1 MLSLIF
7 TWLSVAWGVL
17 SCIYMLRC
25 AWTRFPKRDVDAD
38 DVIPFLYPVDIS
50 LAESLLDPAAEFEF
64 RWKLRPPQFR
74 EAQRKRMRLYL
85 ELTRRM
91 AHNATVLVQYADA
104 ENNSRDPRRI
114 GLASTLQQK
123 AIEVRIYS
131 LLTRIKLRLWLL
143 LRSELLTS
151 KPVLAHLRTAGDIN
165 GLQTY
170 NALKTAAAAAFVQ
183 LPPDELDSLTR
194 SL

>member
-7 TWLSVAWGVL
+7 TWLIVAWGIL

-25 AWTRFPKRDVDAD
+25 AWTRFPKRDAD

-50 LAESLLDPAAEFEF
+50 LAESLLDPATDFEF
-64 RWKLRPPQFR
+64 RWNLRPPQFR
-74 EAQRKRMRLYL
+74 DAQRKRMRLYL

-91 AHNATVLVQYADA
+91 AHNAAVLVQYADA
-104 ENNSRDPRRI
+104 ENNSCDPRRV

-143 LRSELLTS
+143 LRSEFLTS

>member
-7 TWLSVAWGVL
+7 TWLIVVWGVL
-17 SCIYMLRC
+17 SCVYMLRC
-25 AWTRFPKRDVDAD
+25 AWTRFPNRDVDAD

-50 LAESLLDPAAEFEF
+50 LAESLLDPATDFEF
-64 RWKLRPPQFR
+64 RWSLRPPQFR
-74 EAQRKRMRLYL
+74 EARRKRMRLYL

-104 ENNSRDPRRI
+104 ENNSCDPRRV

-123 AIEVRIYS
+123 AVEVRIYS

-143 LRSELLTS
+143 LGSELLTT
-151 KPVLAHLRTAGDIN
+151 KPVLARLRTAGNID

-183 LPPDELDSLTR
+183 LPPDELESLTR

>member
-1 MLSLIF
+1 MFSIIF
-7 TWLSVAWGVL
+7 TWLIVAWGAL
-17 SCIYMLRC
+17 SCVYMLRC

-91 AHNATVLVQYADA
+91 AHNATVLVEYADA
-104 ENNSRDPRRI
+104 EKNSCDPRRAS
-114 GLASTLQQK
+114 LACALQEK
-123 AIEVRIYS
+123 AIEVRLYS
-131 LLTRIKLRLWLL
+131 LMTGIKLRFCLL
-143 LRSELLTS
+143 LRSEFLTS
-151 KPVLAHLRTAGDIN
+151 TPVLARLRTTVDID
-165 GLQTY
+165 GLRTY
-170 NALKTAAAAAFVQ
+170 GALKTAAAAAFVQ

-194 SL
+194 NL

>member
-50 LAESLLDPAAEFEF
+50 LAESLLDPATEFEF

-104 ENNSRDPRRI
+104 ENNSRDPRRV

-170 NALKTAAAAAFVQ
+170 NALKTAATAAFVQ

>member
-1 MLSLIF
+1 MFSIIL
-7 TWLSVAWGVL
+7 TWLIVAWGAL

-38 DVIPFLYPVDIS
+38 DVIPFLYPVDLS

-64 RWKLRPPQFR
+64 RWNLRPPQFR
-74 EAQRKRMRLYL
+74 DAQRKRMRLYL

-91 AHNATVLVQYADA
+91 AHNATVLVEYADA
-104 ENNSRDPRRI
+104 EKNSCDPRRVS
-114 GLASTLQQK
+114 LASALQDR
-123 AIEVRIYS
+123 AVEVRLYS
-131 LLTRIKLRLWLL
+131 LMTGIKLRFWLL
-143 LRSELLTS
+143 LRSEFLTS
-151 KPVLAHLRTAGDIN
+151 TPVLARLRTTVDID

-170 NALKTAAAAAFVQ
+170 GALKIAATAAFVQ
-183 LPPDELDSLTR
+183 LQPDELDSLTR